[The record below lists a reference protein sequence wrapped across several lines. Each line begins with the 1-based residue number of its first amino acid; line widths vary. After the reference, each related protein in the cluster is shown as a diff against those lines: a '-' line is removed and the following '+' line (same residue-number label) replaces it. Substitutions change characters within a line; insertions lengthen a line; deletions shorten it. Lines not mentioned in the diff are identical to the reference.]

1 MSFPFLSQ
9 CLVQCITH
17 KWKKKKVLVGSNGF
31 SILISNSK
39 SPKSKRLYPNN
50 EIQIL
55 VKSSNNQVKGTT
67 HTVNV
72 TRSCLPGL
80 KTQCAFTYPRGF
92 HITARII
99 LLESFKSPRNTSR
112 LLPNSSKMKIQSRGS
127 STPPP
132 WMSTFLKQ
140 HVLSMMPSPNWCLL
154 HLRF

>member
-1 MSFPFLSQ
+1 M
-9 CLVQCITH
+9 
-17 KWKKKKVLVGSNGF
+17 LVGSNGF

-132 WMSTFLKQ
+132 LDVHISEAACPFNDALPQ
-140 HVLSMMPSPNWCLL
+140 LVSPSPSLL
-154 HLRF
+154 TSLLPT

>member
-1 MSFPFLSQ
+1 M
-9 CLVQCITH
+9 
-17 KWKKKKVLVGSNGF
+17 LVGSNGF

-39 SPKSKRLYPNN
+39 SPKIKRLYPNN

-112 LLPNSSKMKIQSRGS
+112 LLSNSSKMKIQSRGS
-127 STPPP
+127 STPPLGCP
-132 WMSTFLKQ
+132 HF
-140 HVLSMMPSPNWCLL
+140 
-154 HLRF
+154 